1 MITEINQKER
11 VEKMSEN
18 SKKQPKTIKVSTL
31 IIGVIVLVSLVISFI
46 AGTIFANKYNAQ
58 VEARAV
64 ELSSKHVGNLK

>member
-1 MITEINQKER
+1 MITQNNQKER
-11 VEKMSEN
+11 VKEMSEN

-31 IIGVIVLVSLVISFI
+31 IVGIAVAIGLVVSFI
-46 AGTIFANKYNAQ
+46 AGTVFANKYNAQ

>member
-18 SKKQPKTIKVSTL
+18 SKKQPKTIKLSTL
-31 IIGVIVLVSLVISFI
+31 IVGIAVAISLVASFI
-46 AGTIFANKYNAQ
+46 AGTVFANKYNAR